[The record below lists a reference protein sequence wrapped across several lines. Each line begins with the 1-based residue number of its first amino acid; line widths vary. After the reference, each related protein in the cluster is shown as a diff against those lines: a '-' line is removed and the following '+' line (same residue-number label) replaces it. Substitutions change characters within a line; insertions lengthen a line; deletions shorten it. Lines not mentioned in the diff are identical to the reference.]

1 MGATQELFESCKP
14 EIWDADI
21 TAAAVNY
28 RVAQSWNA
36 LPMTDQDGNI
46 SAVAIKLS
54 LANGYDETF
63 LIEPFPLMVLKQLV
77 AKLEQAE
84 WDTKRVKPPRVPG
97 SGLRGS

>member
-1 MGATQELFESCKP
+1 MGATQDLFESCKP

-36 LPMTDQDGNI
+36 LPMTDENGKI

-54 LANGYDETF
+54 LANGRDEVF

-77 AKLEQAE
+77 GKLEEAG
-84 WDTKRVKPPRVPG
+84 WDTKRVRSNKVPG